1 MIKNT
6 VKERLTRSRIRKKTL
21 AKALDISVPT
31 LNKRIDDNDWTLNQA
46 QVLVELGLMG
56 KNIIRIKDENI
67 EAE

>member
-1 MIKNT
+1 MRNT

-31 LNKRIDDNDWTLNQA
+31 LNKRIEDNDWTLNQA
-46 QVLVELGLMG
+46 KILVELGLMG
-56 KNIIRIKDENI
+56 KNVIRIKDENI